1 MERTLDVRAYVR
13 HFQKSPDMFVALR
26 QDRFQEVWTHS
37 MALPHMAPLGASA
50 AEVKPPVAQFH
61 ATQVAEAAHEAAAVA
76 PLEPKPEGKMQGPS
90 MRNLI
95 YRFWDLSI
103 GERREITLKL
113 GLITEADLQVPEPE
127 RYKKAFKEAATHGL
141 LAELATEIERVENT
155 H

>member
-1 MERTLDVRAYVR
+1 
-13 HFQKSPDMFVALR
+13 MFVALR

-37 MALPHMAPLGASA
+37 MALPHMAPLETLAS
-50 AEVKPPVAQFH
+50 EVKLPVAQFH
-61 ATQVAEAAHEAAAVA
+61 ETQVADAAHVAAVVA
-76 PLEPKPEGKMQGPS
+76 PLEPKPEGKMQSPS
-90 MRNLI
+90 MRKLI

-127 RYKKAFKEAATHGL
+127 RYKKAFKVAMVRGL
-141 LAELATEIERVENT
+141 LAELATEIERIENT